1 MNSLMEKSEVEKD
14 SLYQKTVMMIAMTIA
29 RFGQYNAFCALADA
43 VEVFNEENSLLL
55 GNDSTSEEFKTG
67 QVIVKLVESLKPLD
81 VDYVNGNID
90 MRRKMV
96 DELKKAILRLEV
108 TE

>member
-1 MNSLMEKSEVEKD
+1 MQSLANKANCEGD
-14 SLYQKTVMMIAMTIA
+14 SLYQKTVMLIAMTIA
-29 RFGQYNAFCALADA
+29 RHGQYNAFCALADA

-55 GNDSTSEEFKTG
+55 GNETTSEEFKTG
-67 QVIVKLVESLKPLD
+67 QVIVKLVDSLKPLD
-81 VDYVNGNID
+81 VDYSNGNIE

-96 DELKKAILRLEV
+96 DELKKAILKLEV